1 MLHWIFKGFH
11 ELTPSELYL
20 TMQLRQEVF
29 VLEQKCLYL
38 DADGKDLLSHHL
50 MGFQDKTLVAY
61 SRLVSPGISY
71 LEPSIGRVI
80 TARGYRHNGYGKE
93 LMRKSIEGIEKLYGK
108 TPIRIGAQVYLMK
121 FYETFGF
128 KQDGI
133 PYLEDG
139 IDHVKMLRLL

>member
-1 MLHWIFKGFH
+1 MTRPLTSHRRAPKSGKTTSVVIFVHG
-11 ELTPSELYL
+11 YG
-20 TMQLRQEVF
+20 
-29 VLEQKCLYL
+29 
-38 DADGKDLLSHHL
+38 ADGKDLLSHHL